1 MTPIPVTLITGFL
14 GSGKTSLLNALL
26 RDPAFA
32 QTAILINEFGDVP
45 IDHDLVATFSDQYLT
60 TTTGCLCCTASSEI
74 KGSLFDLW
82 MRRTRREI
90 GPFRRVIVETT
101 GLADPAPVINAL
113 LAPGFGFVDRTV
125 DGQFALSRVVTLFDI
140 INGDATLD
148 AHFEAVKQ
156 VALAD
161 ALVMTKADLAEDPAT
176 KRDISESRQRL
187 AAINPAARI
196 LDRHTDWA
204 EIRALLL
211 KRETY
216 DLRTK
221 GEDANAWLRAEAS
234 DAASEHSH
242 HHDDHGH
249 HHHPADHNR
258 RGDDIRSHV
267 LILDEPIAPVVLYF
281 FLDILKMAAGADLL
295 RLKGLVALTDDPE
308 RPAVVHGVQHVIH
321 LIDRL
326 EQWPSDDRRTR
337 LVFIGR
343 NLDVEAMRSL
353 LTAKRPTSR
362 ASDIRLA
369 KERGI

>member
-1 MTPIPVTLITGFL
+1 MTPIPVTLLTGFL

-26 RDPAFA
+26 RDPAFDE
-32 QTAILINEFGDVP
+32 TAVLINEFGDVA
-45 IDHDLVATFSDQYLT
+45 IDHDLVATFSDQYVT

-74 KGSLFDLW
+74 KESLFDLW
-82 MRRTRREI
+82 TRRTKREI

-101 GLADPAPVINAL
+101 GLADPVPVINAL
-113 LAPGFGFVDRTV
+113 LSPGFGFVDRTV

-156 VALAD
+156 AALAD
-161 ALVMTKADLAEDPAT
+161 AVVMTKADLAKDPAT
-176 KRDISESRQRL
+176 KRDISKSRSRL
-187 AAINPAARI
+187 AAMNPAARI
-196 LDRHTDWA
+196 LDRQTDWC

-211 KRETY
+211 KHETY

-221 GEDANAWLRAEAS
+221 GEDANAWLKADAS
-234 DAASEHSH
+234 NAALASTH
-242 HHDDHGH
+242 HHDHGDHGH
-249 HHHPADHNR
+249 HHDRNR
-258 RGDDIRSHV
+258 HGDDIRCHV
-267 LILDEPIAPVVLYF
+267 LILDEPIAPVVFYF
-281 FLDILKMAAGADLL
+281 FLDLLKMGAGADLL
-295 RLKGLVALTDDPE
+295 RVKGLVALGDDPDK
-308 RPAVVHGVQHVIH
+308 PAVVHGVQHVIH

-326 EQWPSDDRRTR
+326 EQWPSGDRRTR

-362 ASDIRLA
+362 ASRVQLA
-369 KERGI
+369 KKHGV